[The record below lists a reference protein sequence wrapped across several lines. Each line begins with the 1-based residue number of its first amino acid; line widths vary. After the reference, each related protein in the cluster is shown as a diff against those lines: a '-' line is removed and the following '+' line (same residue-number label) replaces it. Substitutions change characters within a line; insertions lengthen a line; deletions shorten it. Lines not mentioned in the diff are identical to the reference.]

1 MPATTPSA
9 RLQASQGNRVTNLR
23 GETVTLDDIHR
34 IVLRHLEG
42 KQNVTQ
48 LAKTLIK
55 FMSEGG
61 HQLRRESDDTF
72 VNDPAEMR
80 GLLKTAL
87 DKILQNLGAKAL
99 LLRER

>member
-9 RLQASQGNRVTNLR
+9 RLQASQGNRITNLR

-61 HQLRRESDDTF
+61 HQLRRESDNTP
-72 VNDPAEMR
+72 VTDPAEMR
-80 GLLKTAL
+80 ALLNVAL
-87 DKILQNLGAKAL
+87 QKVLQNLASKAL
-99 LLRER
+99 LVRA